1 MSIRQIASDLYK
13 VTKEIDALE
22 KRLKTASL
30 SEKSKLETK
39 IEILKRQKEELRRK
53 LDSMKE
59 TPPPI

>member
-39 IEILKRQKEELRRK
+39 IEILKRQKEELKRK

>member
-22 KRLKTASL
+22 KRLKNASL

-59 TPPPI
+59 TLPPT

>member
-22 KRLKTASL
+22 KRLKTASVA
-30 SEKSKLETK
+30 EKSKLETK

>member
-13 VTKEIDALE
+13 VTREIDALE

>member
-13 VTKEIDALE
+13 VTREIDALE

-30 SEKSKLETK
+30 AEKSKLETK

>member
-30 SEKSKLETK
+30 AEKSKLETK

>member
-22 KRLKTASL
+22 KRLKNASL
-30 SEKSKLETK
+30 AEKSKLETK

-59 TPPPI
+59 TPPPT